1 MISLKQFEDDYE
13 EFVGS
18 NDSHLETL
26 SQKIIEMIFQFS
38 QHWHNA
44 DLVKTIN
51 SALGNNP
58 DLDYIASSWMQG
70 YDFRRWFLSEIV
82 EQHY

>member
-26 SQKIIEMIFQFS
+26 SQKIIEMIF
-38 QHWHNA
+38 
-44 DLVKTIN
+44 
-51 SALGNNP
+51 
-58 DLDYIASSWMQG
+58 
-70 YDFRRWFLSEIV
+70 
-82 EQHY
+82 